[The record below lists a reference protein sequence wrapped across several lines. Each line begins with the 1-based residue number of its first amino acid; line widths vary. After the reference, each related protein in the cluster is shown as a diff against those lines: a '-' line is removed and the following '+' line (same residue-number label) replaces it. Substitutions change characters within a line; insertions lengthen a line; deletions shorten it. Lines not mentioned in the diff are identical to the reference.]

1 MAKPDLNKLRTEIAS
16 RKNERTNTTAVV
28 NGTVVTNVAP
38 RDKFLYELIQSH
50 DTGVQTSATK
60 LIKLVENQVAVKNKE
75 TVRHNIDETS
85 VERETARIPIL
96 PTNKRVDMS
105 PEREEQMFVDLQAKN
120 KQTLAES
127 IAPYIA
133 GAKPLYPNNYP
144 ATGMPANAVPPQQLN
159 EGYLV
164 ENVKKIVDNYLID
177 NFGPVVE
184 EAIKGTIIE
193 MYAAERIKE
202 VLHENKEMIKGVIIE
217 VIKEISDKN
226 KAKKAQL

>member
-1 MAKPDLNKLRTEIAS
+1 MVKPDLNKLRTEIDS
-16 RKNERTNTTAVV
+16 RKRERNMISSPLGESTGANI
-28 NGTVVTNVAP
+28 AP
-38 RDKFLYELIQSH
+38 RDAFLYELIRSH
-50 DTGVQTSATK
+50 DTGVETPATD
-60 LIKLVENQVAVKNKE
+60 LIKLVENQVAIKNKE
-75 TVRHNIDETS
+75 TVRHNIT
-85 VERETARIPIL
+85 ETAAVVDRVPARLPIPN
-96 PTNKRVDMS
+96 NKSIEMS
-105 PEREEQMFVDLQAKN
+105 PERDEQLFVDLQAKN

-133 GAKPLYPNNYP
+133 GGQKKNPNP
-144 ATGMPANAVPPQQLN
+144 TGGAVSPMNLN

-177 NFGPVVE
+177 NFGPVIE

-202 VLHENKEMIKGVIIE
+202 VLTENKEMIRTVIFD

>member
-16 RKNERTNTTAVV
+16 RKNERSNTSTVV
-28 NGTVVTNVAP
+28 NGNVVNNVAP
-38 RDKFLYELIQSH
+38 RDKFLYELQQSH
-50 DTGVQTSATK
+50 ETAASQRIK
-60 LIKLVENQVAVKNKE
+60 LIENQVAIKNKE
-75 TVRHNIDETS
+75 TPLHNINEAP
-85 VERETARIPIL
+85 VERETARMPIQSAN
-96 PTNKRVDMS
+96 NKVDMS
-105 PEREEQMFVDLQAKN
+105 PERDEQLFIDLQAKN

-127 IAPYIA
+127 LAPYVGGKPQQYTNSNQNLSA
-133 GAKPLYPNNYP
+133 GVP
-144 ATGMPANAVPPQQLN
+144 AQQLN

-164 ENVKKIVDNYLID
+164 ENVKKIVDNYLIN

-184 EAIKGTIIE
+184 EAIKGTILE

-202 VLHENKEMIKGVIIE
+202 VLTENKEMIRGAIFE

>member
-75 TVRHNIDETS
+75 TVRHNIDETP
-85 VERETARIPIL
+85 ERETGRVPIQ
-96 PTNKRVDMS
+96 PSNNKVDMS
-105 PEREEQMFVDLQAKN
+105 PERDEQLFIDLQAKN
-120 KQTLAES
+120 NSAKQTLAES
-127 IAPYIA
+127 IAPYI
-133 GAKPLYPNNYP
+133 GGVKPQYPNP
-144 ATGMPANAVPPQQLN
+144 ATGIPLVAPQQLN

-184 EAIKGTIIE
+184 EAIKGTILE

-202 VLHENKEMIKGVIIE
+202 VLHENKEMIRGVIFE

>member
-1 MAKPDLNKLRTEIAS
+1 MAKPDLNKLRAEIDNRKKERNIAS
-16 RKNERTNTTAVV
+16 SPLGESTGANI
-28 NGTVVTNVAP
+28 AP
-38 RDKFLYELIQSH
+38 RDAFLYELIRSH
-50 DTGVQTSATK
+50 DTGVETPATD
-60 LIKLVENQVAVKNKE
+60 LIKLVENQVAIKNKE
-75 TVRHNIDETS
+75 TVRHNIS
-85 VERETARIPIL
+85 ETAVVDRVPARLPIQN
-96 PTNKRVDMS
+96 NKPVEMS
-105 PEREEQMFVDLQAKN
+105 PERDEQLFADLQAKS

-133 GAKPLYPNNYP
+133 GGQKKNLNPTN
-144 ATGMPANAVPPQQLN
+144 GAVSPMNLN

-202 VLHENKEMIKGVIIE
+202 VLTENKEMIRGLIID
-217 VIKEISDKN
+217 VIKEISDRN

>member
-1 MAKPDLNKLRTEIAS
+1 MAKPDLNKLRTEIDS
-16 RKNERTNTTAVV
+16 RKRERNIASSPLGESTGANI
-28 NGTVVTNVAP
+28 AP
-38 RDKFLYELIQSH
+38 RDAFLYELIRSH
-50 DTGVQTSATK
+50 DTGVETPATD
-60 LIKLVENQVAVKNKE
+60 LIKLVENQVAIKNKE
-75 TVRHNIDETS
+75 TVRHNIS
-85 VERETARIPIL
+85 ETAVVDRVPARLPIAN
-96 PTNKRVDMS
+96 NKPVEMS
-105 PEREEQMFVDLQAKN
+105 PERDEQLFNDLQAKS

-127 IAPYIA
+127 IAPYIGGGQKKNPNTTA
-133 GAKPLYPNNYP
+133 GAVSPMN
-144 ATGMPANAVPPQQLN
+144 LN

-202 VLHENKEMIKGVIIE
+202 VLTENKEMIRGLIFD

>member
-16 RKNERTNTTAVV
+16 RKNERTTTSTVV
-28 NGTVVTNVAP
+28 NGTVVNNVAP
-38 RDKFLYELIQSH
+38 RDKFLYELMQSR
-50 DTGVQTSATK
+50 DTGVQNESTN
-60 LIKLVENQVAVKNKE
+60 LIKLVENKVAVKNKE
-75 TVRHNIDETS
+75 TVKHQINETIP
-85 VERETARIPIL
+85 EREPARIPM
-96 PTNKRVDMS
+96 PVQNNNRVDMS
-105 PEREEQMFVDLQAKN
+105 PEREEQMYIDLQARN

-127 IAPYIA
+127 IAPFV
-133 GAKPLYPNNYP
+133 GGGQQRHNNPNV
-144 ATGMPANAVPPQQLN
+144 MPNAVPPQQLN

-164 ENVKKIVDNYLID
+164 ENVKKIVDNYLIN

-184 EAIKGTIIE
+184 EAIKGTILE

-202 VLHENKEMIKGVIIE
+202 VLTENKEMIRGVIFE

>member
-1 MAKPDLNKLRTEIAS
+1 MN
-16 RKNERTNTTAVV
+16 
-28 NGTVVTNVAP
+28 
-38 RDKFLYELIQSH
+38 
-50 DTGVQTSATK
+50 
-60 LIKLVENQVAVKNKE
+60 
-75 TVRHNIDETS
+75 
-85 VERETARIPIL
+85 
-96 PTNKRVDMS
+96 
-105 PEREEQMFVDLQAKN
+105 
-120 KQTLAES
+120 
-127 IAPYIA
+127 
-133 GAKPLYPNNYP
+133 
-144 ATGMPANAVPPQQLN
+144 LN

-202 VLHENKEMIKGVIIE
+202 VLTENKEMIRAVIIE

>member
-16 RKNERTNTTAVV
+16 RKNERTNTSTVV
-28 NGTVVTNVAP
+28 NGNVVNNVAP
-38 RDKFLYELIQSH
+38 RDKFLYELMQSYN
-50 DTGVQTSATK
+50 TGLQTEATK

-75 TVRHNIDETS
+75 TVRHNVNETP
-85 VERETARIPIL
+85 VERESTRMPIQ
-96 PTNKRVDMS
+96 PTNTKVDMS
-105 PEREEQMFVDLQAKN
+105 PEREEQMFIDLQAKN

-127 IAPYIA
+127 IAPYIGGGNKQQYNNQ
-133 GAKPLYPNNYP
+133 GAPLGVP
-144 ATGMPANAVPPQQLN
+144 AQQLN

-184 EAIKGTIIE
+184 EAIKGTILE
-193 MYAAERIKE
+193 LYAAERIKE
-202 VLHENKEMIKGVIIE
+202 VLTENKEMIRGVIFE

>member
-16 RKNERTNTTAVV
+16 RKSERTNTTAVV
-28 NGTVVTNVAP
+28 NGNVVNNVAP
-38 RDKFLYELIQSH
+38 RDKFLYELLQSH
-50 DTGVQTSATK
+50 DTGQQTSATK

>member
-1 MAKPDLNKLRTEIAS
+1 MAKPDLNKLRTEIDN
-16 RKNERTNTTAVV
+16 RKRERNISSSPLGESTGANI
-28 NGTVVTNVAP
+28 AP
-38 RDKFLYELIQSH
+38 RDAFLYELIRSH
-50 DTGVQTSATK
+50 DTGVETPATD
-60 LIKLVENQVAVKNKE
+60 LIKLVENQVAIKNKE
-75 TVRHNIDETS
+75 TVRHNIN
-85 VERETARIPIL
+85 ETAVVDRVPARLPIQN
-96 PTNKRVDMS
+96 NKATEMS
-105 PEREEQMFVDLQAKN
+105 PERDEQLFTDLQNKS
-120 KQTLAES
+120 KQTLADS
-127 IAPYIA
+127 IAPYVGGQKKNLNPTA
-133 GAKPLYPNNYP
+133 GA
-144 ATGMPANAVPPQQLN
+144 AVSPMNLN

-202 VLHENKEMIKGVIIE
+202 VLTENKEMIRAVIIE

>member
-1 MAKPDLNKLRTEIAS
+1 MTKPDLNKLRTEIAS
-16 RKNERTNTTAVV
+16 RKNERTNTSAVV
-28 NGTVVTNVAP
+28 NGNVVNNVAP
-38 RDKFLYELIQSH
+38 RDKFLYELMQSH
-50 DTGVQTSATK
+50 NTGLQTSATK

-75 TVRHNIDETS
+75 TIRHNIDETP
-85 VERETARIPIL
+85 VERESARMPIRS
-96 PTNKRVDMS
+96 TNTKVDMS
-105 PEREEQMFVDLQAKN
+105 PEREEQMFIDLQAKN

-127 IAPYIA
+127 IAPYI
-133 GAKPLYPNNYP
+133 GGKPQYNNPTSGGVP
-144 ATGMPANAVPPQQLN
+144 AEQLN

-164 ENVKKIVDNYLID
+164 ENVKKIVDNYLIN

-184 EAIKGTIIE
+184 EAIKGTILE

-202 VLHENKEMIKGVIIE
+202 VLTENKEMIRGVIFE

>member
-28 NGTVVTNVAP
+28 NGNVVNNVAP
-38 RDKFLYELIQSH
+38 RDKFLYELMQSYN
-50 DTGVQTSATK
+50 TGQQTEATK

-75 TVRHNIDETS
+75 TVRHNVNET
-85 VERETARIPIL
+85 VPEREPARIPVL
-96 PTNKRVDMS
+96 TNNKVDMS
-105 PEREEQMFVDLQAKN
+105 PEREEQMFIDLQAKN

-127 IAPYIA
+127 IAPFIN
-133 GAKPLYPNNYP
+133 GGKPQYPNP
-144 ATGMPANAVPPQQLN
+144 TQGGIPLVPPQQLN

-164 ENVKKIVDNYLID
+164 ENVKKIVDNYLIN

-184 EAIKGTIIE
+184 EAIKGTILE

-202 VLHENKEMIKGVIIE
+202 VLTENKEMIRGVIFE
-217 VIKEISDKN
+217 VIKEISEKN

>member
-16 RKNERTNTTAVV
+16 RKNERTTTSTVV
-28 NGTVVTNVAP
+28 NGNVVNNVAP
-38 RDKFLYELIQSH
+38 RDKFLYELMQSYN
-50 DTGVQTSATK
+50 TGLQTEATK

-75 TVRHNIDETS
+75 TVRHNVNETPIA
-85 VERETARIPIL
+85 RESARMPIQ
-96 PTNKRVDMS
+96 PTNGKVDMS
-105 PEREEQMFVDLQAKN
+105 PERDEQLFIDLQAKN

-127 IAPYIA
+127 IAPYV
-133 GAKPLYPNNYP
+133 GGKQPLYPNNYP
-144 ATGMPANAVPPQQLN
+144 AAGMPAGAVPPQQLN

-184 EAIKGTIIE
+184 EAIKGTILE

-202 VLHENKEMIKGVIIE
+202 VLTENKEMIRGVIFE